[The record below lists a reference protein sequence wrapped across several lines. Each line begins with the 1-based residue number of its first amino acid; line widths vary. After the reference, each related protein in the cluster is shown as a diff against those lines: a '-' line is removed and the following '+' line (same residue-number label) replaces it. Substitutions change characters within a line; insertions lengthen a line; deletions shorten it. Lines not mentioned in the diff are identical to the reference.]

1 MAIPDA
7 VAIPDGKATAE
18 RRVADVPFARHVRGC
33 ANVMVKTGLKL
44 S

>member
-1 MAIPDA
+1 MSAKGA
-7 VAIPDGKATAE
+7 AIPDGKATAE
-18 RRVADVPFARHVRGC
+18 RRNADLPFAHHVKGY